1 MSTLNRFLDR
11 VDCFATEFTEKDN
24 SDRIWLA
31 RRGVYLT
38 IFIYFLM
45 FLPRLKYF
53 FGPESLR
60 YGNGQV
66 PDWFGWL
73 VRLLFTEQFQAY
85 YLWFI
90 GGLFVTIV
98 LGSLQP
104 LVRVM
109 SILVYFFAENLF
121 NKGEYITNGSAT
133 ATSLL
138 LIYFVFMSE
147 NKQPI
152 FNQIFSYPNNLIT
165 NTAFL
170 MAQLQI
176 CILYLV
182 AGMSKL
188 MGDEWLAGEAF
199 YYTLNFAFFSQQA
212 LVNQL
217 FKSDLA
223 LYFSN
228 YLALGY
234 QLTFAVLIWIKPVKK
249 WLLFVGAGMH
259 VGIIVLNGLVDFGLI
274 MLASYLLFIDN
285 STAKRIRG
293 IFPKVI

>member
-1 MSTLNRFLDR
+1 ML
-11 VDCFATEFTEKDN
+11 
-24 SDRIWLA
+24 
-31 RRGVYLT
+31 
-38 IFIYFLM
+38 
-45 FLPRLKYF
+45 LPRLKYF
-53 FGPESLR
+53 IGPESLR
-60 YGNGQV
+60 FGYGQL
-66 PDWFGWL
+66 PDWFGWI
-73 VRLLFTEQFQAY
+73 VRLLFTVQFQDY
-85 YLWFI
+85 YLWFL

-109 SILVYFFAENLF
+109 SVLVYFFAENLF
-121 NKGEYITNGSAT
+121 NKGEYITNGGSTVA
-133 ATSLL
+133 SLL
-138 LIYFVFMSE
+138 LIYLVFMSE
-147 NKQPI
+147 KKALI
-152 FNQIFSYPNNLIT
+152 FNQILSYPNKLIT

-188 MGDEWLAGEAF
+188 IGDEWLAGEAF
-199 YYTLNFAFFSQQA
+199 YYTLNFAFYSQQA
-212 LVNQL
+212 IANQL

-234 QLTFAVLIWIKPVKK
+234 QLTFALLIWIKPIKK
-249 WLLFVGAGMH
+249 WLLFVGVGMH
-259 VGIIVLNGLVDFGLI
+259 IGIIVLNGLVDFGLI

-285 STAKRIRG
+285 TTAKRIRE
-293 IFPKVI
+293 IFPKIS

>member
-1 MSTLNRFLDR
+1 ML
-11 VDCFATEFTEKDN
+11 
-24 SDRIWLA
+24 
-31 RRGVYLT
+31 
-38 IFIYFLM
+38 
-45 FLPRLKYF
+45 LPRLKYF

-60 YGNGQV
+60 YGNEQV
-66 PDWFGWL
+66 PDWFGWA
-73 VRLLFTEQFQAY
+73 VRLLFTEQFQDY

-90 GGLFVTIV
+90 GGLFLTIV

-109 SILVYFFAENLF
+109 SVLVYFFAENLF

-133 ATSLL
+133 LTSLL

-152 FNQIFSYPNNLIT
+152 FNQIFSYPNNLVT
-165 NTAFL
+165 NTSFL

-176 CILYLV
+176 CILYIV
-182 AGMSKL
+182 AGISKL
-188 MGDEWLAGEAF
+188 IGNEWFEGEAF
-199 YYTLNFAFFSQQA
+199 YYTLNFAFFSQQT

-234 QLTFAVLIWIKPVKK
+234 QLTFAILIWIKPLKK
-249 WLLFVGAGMH
+249 WLLLVGAGMH

-285 STAKRIRG
+285 CTAKRIRV
-293 IFPKVI
+293 IFPKFI

>member
-1 MSTLNRFLDR
+1 MSKLNRFLDR
-11 VDCFATEFTEKDN
+11 VDCFANEFAEKDN

-45 FLPRLKYF
+45 LLPRLKYF
-53 FGPESLR
+53 IGPESLR
-60 YGNGQV
+60 FGYGQL
-66 PDWFGWL
+66 PDWFGWI
-73 VRLLFTEQFQAY
+73 VRLLFTVQFQDY
-85 YLWFI
+85 YLWFL

-109 SILVYFFAENLF
+109 SVLVYFFAENLF
-121 NKGEYITNGSAT
+121 NKGEYITNGGSTVA
-133 ATSLL
+133 SLL
-138 LIYFVFMSE
+138 LIYLVFMSE
-147 NKQPI
+147 KKALI
-152 FNQIFSYPNNLIT
+152 FNQILSYPNKLIT

-188 MGDEWLAGEAF
+188 IGDEWLAGEAF
-199 YYTLNFAFFSQQA
+199 YYTLNFAFYSQQA
-212 LVNQL
+212 IANQL

-234 QLTFAVLIWIKPVKK
+234 QLTFALLIWIKPIKK
-249 WLLFVGAGMH
+249 WLLFVGVGMH
-259 VGIIVLNGLVDFGLI
+259 IGIIVLNGLVDFGLI
-274 MLASYLLFIDN
+274 MLASYLLFIDDT
-285 STAKRIRG
+285 TAKRIRE
-293 IFPKVI
+293 IFPKIS